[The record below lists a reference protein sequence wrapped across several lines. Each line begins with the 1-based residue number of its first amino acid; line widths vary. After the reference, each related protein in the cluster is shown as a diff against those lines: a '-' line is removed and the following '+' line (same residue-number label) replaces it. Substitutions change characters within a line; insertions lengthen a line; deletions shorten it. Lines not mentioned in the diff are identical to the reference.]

1 MRRTAALFILPLLAF
16 SLPSCAGDK
25 SYGMTL
31 GSSAFA
37 PGAAIPKKHTCDGE
51 NLSPP
56 LAWSG
61 APSAVKSFAIVCDD
75 PDARN
80 FTHWVLF
87 NVPGGATSLPEGVR
101 ARSLPAG
108 AAEGRNDFEG
118 LGWGGPCPPGGEH
131 RYEFRLYALDV
142 PSLALTSPTKQQL
155 ENAMQGH
162 VLAEAKLT
170 GTYRRAAP

>member
-25 SYGMTL
+25 SHGMTL

-61 APSAVKSFAIVCDD
+61 APAKVRSFAIVCDD

-87 NVPGGATSLPEGVR
+87 NVPGGATYTANQIERLHI
-101 ARSLPAG
+101 
-108 AAEGRNDFEG
+108 
-118 LGWGGPCPPGGEH
+118 PPN
-131 RYEFRLYALDV
+131 
-142 PSLALTSPTKQQL
+142 T
-155 ENAMQGH
+155 
-162 VLAEAKLT
+162 
-170 GTYRRAAP
+170 